1 MITFP
6 GRAGLIAAII
16 LFVSACQKPAGP
28 AAPEKPVVEKPVVA
42 KVPEKPDY
50 STTERL
56 SAEERRDR
64 TNAFLTAIKVPTLQD
79 LPVTEDHTN
88 ARFQTAQDIARRS
101 VILYAIIFVVH
112 GEMTTEEARA
122 YLQGSGL
129 WPNVSPMERKFLASN
144 NVPDQ
149 VRFEYS
155 WRIESLNV
163 LLWSL
168 GKISTLD
175 LPRKMCDF
183 ENVRDLPDLSVDPN
197 AWIERAALRNVEDIL
212 NESDFIYRLH
222 WAVRDGELKKHAVP
236 GNFHPGIIFER
247 HYALNW
253 LVRYADHWDDV
264 TTDT

>member
-1 MITFP
+1 MIRFP
-6 GRAGLIAAII
+6 GRTGLIAAII
-16 LFVSACQKPAGP
+16 LVSTACQKPTGP
-28 AAPEKPVVEKPVVA
+28 ATPEKPVVETPVVA
-42 KVPEKPDY
+42 KVPERPDY

-56 SAEERRDR
+56 SAEERRNR
-64 TNAFLTAIKVPTLQD
+64 TNAFLTAIQVPVLAD
-79 LPVTEDHTN
+79 LPVVDDHNN

-101 VILYAIIFVVH
+101 VILYVIIFVVH
-112 GEMTTEEARA
+112 REMTAEEARA

-149 VRFEYS
+149 VRVEYS

-168 GKISTLD
+168 GKIPTLD
-175 LPRKMCDF
+175 LPRKMCEF
-183 ENVRDLPDLSVDPN
+183 ENVRDLPDLTVDPKE
-197 AWIERAALRNVEDIL
+197 WIERASLRNVEDIL
-212 NESDFIYRLH
+212 NESDFTYRLH
-222 WAVRDGELKKHAVP
+222 WAVRDGELNRNTVP
-236 GNFHPGIIFER
+236 GNFHPGIVFER

-253 LVRYADHWDDV
+253 LLLYDDNWDDV